1 MIRLGVVDFDSSHS
15 IEFTQRFNQVGVAA
29 DQFVEGARVVLG
41 CPGESL
47 MAPERIPGFLE
58 QVKSCDVELV
68 ERPEDMLGRIDAVLV
83 LSLCGTA
90 HRNRVTPFLEAGI
103 PAFVDKPFACSVADA
118 EAMVELAD
126 TKNTVLY
133 HSSALRFCE
142 EVGRFNHRIDDYG
155 KTHGVL
161 SYGPAKRAE
170 GNPGLFHY
178 GIHPT
183 EVLFTVMGLGCR
195 RVATCFTGGAE
206 LVTAEWDDGR
216 IATLRGNRD
225 GSTAYGFVA
234 FCENG
239 VIDQPISA
247 QYAYRNLCRSMV
259 ETFKTGTPAVDHETN
274 LQIVRFIAASM
285 RSEQRDGAWE
295 TLA

>member
-1 MIRLGVVDFDSSHS
+1 MIRLGIVDFDSSHS

-29 DQFVEGARVVLG
+29 DQYVEGARVVLG

-58 QVKSCDVELV
+58 QVKACDVELV
-68 ERPEDMLGRIDAVLV
+68 KRPQDMLGRIDAVLV

-90 HRNRVTPFLEAGI
+90 HRNRVTPFLDAGV
-103 PAFVDKPFACSVADA
+103 PAFVDKPFACTVADA
-118 EAMVELAD
+118 EAMVEQAHA
-126 TKNTVLY
+126 KQTVLY

-142 EVGRFNHRIDDYG
+142 ELQHFQDRANDYG
-155 KTHGVL
+155 AIHGVL
-161 SYGPAKRAE
+161 SYGPAKRAA

-183 EVLFTVMGLGCR
+183 EVLFTVMGPGCR
-195 RVATCFTGGAE
+195 RVSTCFTDAAE

-216 IATLRGNRD
+216 IGTLRGNRH
-225 GSTAYGFVA
+225 GSTAYGFTA

-239 VIDQPISA
+239 VIDQPISSR
-247 QYAYRNLCRSMV
+247 YAYRNLCRSIV
-259 ETFKTGTPAVDHETN
+259 ETFQTGTPAVDHETN

-295 TLA
+295 ALK